1 MTRMSSFARAPEREY
16 LVDAAGDPDFAA
28 IRALPEFVALRR
40 RLARFVAVAA
50 AAFLVW
56 YLTFVVLAAYAHEF
70 MGTRV
75 FGNITVGLLLGL
87 SQFASTVLIMVLY
100 SRFARRRVDP
110 DVAALRERA
119 GVAP

>member
-1 MTRMSSFARAPEREY
+1 MSSFARAPEREY

-40 RLARFVAVAA
+40 RLARFAAVATV
-50 AAFLVW
+50 AFLLW
-56 YLTFVVLAAYAHEF
+56 YLTYVVLAAYATEF

-75 FGNITVGLLLGL
+75 FGNVTVGLLLGL

-100 SRFARRRVDP
+100 SRFARRRLDP
-110 DVAALRERA
+110 EVAALRERA
-119 GVAP
+119 GVAAP

>member
-1 MTRMSSFARAPEREY
+1 MTRTSSFARAPEREY

-28 IRALPEFVALRR
+28 IRALPEFLALRR

-50 AAFLVW
+50 GAFLLW
-56 YLTFVVLAAYAHEF
+56 YLTYVVLAAYAHEF

-87 SQFASTVLIMVLY
+87 SQFASTVLIVVLY
-100 SRFARRRVDP
+100 SRFTRRRVDP
-110 DVAALRERA
+110 EVAALRERA
-119 GVAP
+119 GVNR